1 MDQKM
6 ELPQGFSMQDAMRL
20 AGTPAGQQLIRLL
33 RQQNGTDLNAAM
45 ANAAKGNYDDARQAL
60 SSLLSSPEIQALLKQ
75 LGGMP

>member
-6 ELPQGFSMQDAMRL
+6 ELPQGFSIQEAMRL

-60 SSLLSSPEIQALLKQ
+60 SSVLASPEIQALLKQ